1 MMQDDQ
7 IVELY
12 RQRDEAAIKE
22 TAQKYGSYCYRIAY
36 DILHSEQ
43 DAEEC
48 VNDVYMRAWESI
60 PPNEPERLST
70 YLGKLTR
77 NVALN
82 RYVRDHAQKRN
93 AEADVVFDEV
103 AYLIPDE
110 SEGHIID
117 EMLIKACINRF
128 VGSLPKQTR
137 VVFVRRYWYMHD
149 VKTIAASMGLGESNV
164 KIMLLRTRKKLKA
177 FLKKEGIIV

>member
-1 MMQDDQ
+1 MQDDR

-12 RQRDEAAIKE
+12 WQRDEAAIKE
-22 TAQKYGSYCYRIAY
+22 TAKAYGNYCYRIAY

-48 VNDVYMRAWESI
+48 VNDTYVKAWDTI
-60 PPNEPERLST
+60 PPSKPERLST

-77 NVALN
+77 NIAIN
-82 RYVRDHAQKRN
+82 RYIYDHAQKRN
-93 AEADVVFDEV
+93 AETDVVFDEV
-103 AYLIPDE
+103 ASLIPDE
-110 SEGHIID
+110 QEGYIAD
-117 EMLIKACINRF
+117 ECLLKECINRF

-137 VVFVRRYWYMHD
+137 IVFVRRYWYMQS
-149 VKTIAASMGLGESNV
+149 VKSIAISMSLSESNV

-177 FLKKEGIIV
+177 FLKKEGIFV

>member
-1 MMQDDQ
+1 MQDDQ

-22 TAQKYGSYCYRIAY
+22 TAQKYGGYCYRIAF

-48 VNDVYMRAWESI
+48 VNDVYVRAWESI
-60 PPNEPERLST
+60 PPNKPERLST

-77 NVALN
+77 NVAIN
-82 RYVRDHAQKRN
+82 RYVHDHAQKRN
-93 AEADVVFDEV
+93 AEAAVVFDEV
-103 AYLIPDE
+103 AGLIPDAA
-110 SEGHIID
+110 EGHMVD
-117 EMLIKACINRF
+117 EVFLKECINRF
-128 VGSLPKQTR
+128 VGSLPQTPR
-137 VVFVRRYWYMHD
+137 IVFVRRYWYMHN
-149 VKTIAASMGLGESNV
+149 VKTIAASMGLGESND

-177 FLKKEGIIV
+177 FLKKEGIFV

>member
-1 MMQDDQ
+1 MQDDQ

-60 PPNEPERLST
+60 PPHKPERLST

-77 NVALN
+77 HVAIN
-82 RYVRDHAQKRN
+82 RYLHDRAQKRN
-93 AEADVVFDEV
+93 AKTDTVFDEV
-103 AYLIPDE
+103 LDLIPDAE
-110 SEGHIID
+110 EGHFID
-117 EMLIKACINRF
+117 EMALKECLNRF
-128 VGSLPKQTR
+128 IGALPQQTR

-149 VKTIAASMGLGESNV
+149 VKVIAASMGLSESNV
-164 KIMLLRTRKKLKA
+164 KVMLLRTRKKLKA
-177 FLKKEGIIV
+177 FLKKEGILV